1 MDKKTYIADDMAV
14 KLLRLIAL
22 CPYHGT
28 DCWCVKCEAIDE
40 AKSSV
45 RRYRA
50 ANSNKLELEDL
61 LDTGLEYAQDALLQH
76 LDTYGE
82 NTLANQLKADRIRA
96 DINRFE
102 AANSE
107 DNSNTK
113 KEAKNEMP

>member
-28 DCWCVKCEAIDE
+28 DCWCVTCEAIDE

-50 ANSNKLELEDL
+50 NKLEIEDL
-61 LDTGLEYAQDALLQH
+61 IETGLEYAQDALLQH
-76 LDTYGE
+76 LDAYGE
-82 NTLANQLKADRIRA
+82 STPSNQREADRIRA
-96 DINRFE
+96 DIRRFE
-102 AANSE
+102 AANS
-107 DNSNTK
+107 N
-113 KEAKNEMP
+113 KEEGESE